1 MPVYPSFRKFKN
13 ARILELEANPSKD
26 ALKKAYK
33 DKSRVLHPDM
43 PTGDEAKFQE
53 LKEAYEVL
61 EELRTRPYSR
71 AAAGRS
77 EESPHVAAH
86 REAQRFVTDVQRLG
100 GRYTLDS
107 VKDDG

>member
-1 MPVYPSFRKFKN
+1 MKPLLSGASSSFFSRKFKN
-13 ARILELEANPSKD
+13 ARILELDANPTKD

-43 PTGDEAKFQE
+43 PTGDETKFQE

-86 REAQRFVTDVQRLG
+86 REAQRLVTDVQR
-100 GRYTLDS
+100 
-107 VKDDG
+107 